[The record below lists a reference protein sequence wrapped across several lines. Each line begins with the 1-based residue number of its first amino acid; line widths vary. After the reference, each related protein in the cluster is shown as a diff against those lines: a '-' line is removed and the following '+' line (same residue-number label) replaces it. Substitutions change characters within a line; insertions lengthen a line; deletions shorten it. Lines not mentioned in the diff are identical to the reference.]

1 MQWTWWKYSRMN
13 KTKAKIERGGSY
25 LIWLFLNC
33 VFDYYSGLGSLLF
46 DWFKKVELLFWN
58 TVNTDCSYM
67 KFGLGAGKL
76 NVFGF
81 VVLS

>member
-1 MQWTWWKYSRMN
+1 MLY
-13 KTKAKIERGGSY
+13 
-25 LIWLFLNC
+25 
-33 VFDYYSGLGSLLF
+33 YYSGLGSLLF

-58 TVNTDCSYM
+58 TVNTDCSYI
-67 KFGLGAGKL
+67 KFGLGAGKI